1 LHGSLYALPIYLMLQ
16 EMRELQEL
24 QRTLYTFL
32 HGMVTHDLSTILLA
46 PTCRQY
52 LETIMQLLLYTSCS
66 HKDILLRK
74 VRIPVI
80 LMCYLSSY
88 YWYVLFFS
96 SLRWNIAILSTSKV
110 HLYLDYGF
118 VRGVCRFL
126 SDS

>member
-1 LHGSLYALPIYLMLQ
+1 MLQ

-32 HGMVTHDLSTILLA
+32 HGMVTHDLSMILLA
-46 PTCRQY
+46 PTCTQY

-80 LMCYLSSY
+80 LMNIFLPIM
-88 YWYVLFFS
+88 FFS
-96 SLRWNIAILSTSKV
+96 SLRGNYALNFQGSLIL
-110 HLYLDYGF
+110 
-118 VRGVCRFL
+118 
-126 SDS
+126 